1 MDNHRVQE
9 AAAHRMMVDHWIKLR
24 KRILQLDPTA
34 EFIET
39 DDSVEVRCAAAH
51 CDAVCELLKETFG
64 EPTDAIEA

>member
-1 MDNHRVQE
+1 
-9 AAAHRMMVDHWIKLR
+9 
-24 KRILQLDPTA
+24 LQLDPTA